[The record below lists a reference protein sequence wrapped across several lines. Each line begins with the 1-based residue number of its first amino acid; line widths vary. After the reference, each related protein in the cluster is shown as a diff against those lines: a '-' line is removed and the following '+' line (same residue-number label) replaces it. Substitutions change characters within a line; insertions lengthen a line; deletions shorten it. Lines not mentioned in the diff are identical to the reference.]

1 MNNLLI
7 TPPLNEN
14 YAAFYATY
22 VSKVDYNDLLLGLA
36 DFHDQTQAFLGRIS
50 AEKSAFRYQE
60 GKWSI
65 KEVIGH
71 LIDAERIFTY
81 RALCFARNDKT
92 ELPGYDE
99 NFWAANSNAHQRNFD
114 DLLKE
119 FYFVRQATIELFN
132 SFDEQMLN
140 NSGVANGNKMSVR
153 ALGFII
159 LGHEIHHLQVLRERY
174 FN

>member
-1 MNNLLI
+1 MNNLVI
-7 TPPLNEN
+7 TAPSNDD
-14 YAAFYATY
+14 YAPFYATY
-22 VSKVDYNDLLLGLA
+22 VSKVDYKDLLLGLA
-36 DFHDQTQAFLGRIS
+36 EFHDQTQAFLGRLS
-50 AEKSAFRYQE
+50 AEKAEFRYQE

-71 LIDAERIFTY
+71 LIDAERVFNY
-81 RALCFARNDKT
+81 RALRFARHDKT
-92 ELPGYDE
+92 ELSGYDE

-132 SFDEQMLN
+132 SFDEKMLN
-140 NSGVANGNKMSVR
+140 NEGVANGNKITVR

-174 FN
+174 F